1 MHFFKTS
8 YHSPLGRLQITCN
21 EEALCALT
29 FLNDNEPEE
38 ITTTNQLTELT
49 CQQLE
54 EYFSGSRKV
63 FQIPIA
69 QSGTPFQT
77 KVWTLLQD
85 IPYGKTRS
93 YMDLS
98 KSYGD
103 VKAIRAVAAA
113 NGKNNIAI
121 IVPCHRVIGSDR
133 TLTGYAGGLWRKQF
147 LLAHEAKFSNGV
159 QELF

>member
-8 YHSPLGRLQITCN
+8 YQSPLGKLQITCSD
-21 EEALCALT
+21 EALCSIL
-29 FLNDNEPEE
+29 FLKEHQPEE
-38 ITTTNQLTELT
+38 TTETNPLTEIT
-49 CQQLE
+49 CKQLD
-54 EYFSGSRKV
+54 EYFKGTRKV
-63 FQIPIA
+63 FEIPIA
-69 QSGTPFQT
+69 QNGTLFQT
-77 KVWTLLQD
+77 RIWTLLQD

-133 TLTGYAGGLWRKQF
+133 TLTGYAGGLWRKQW